1 MSNTTTTATNTN
13 TFDPAIHAADENGN
27 PVLRKDG
34 TYALKRGRKAG
45 STNGVTVTRKGFD
58 VTAVSAAY
66 LARIMASGDIEELTR
81 FSMLKPGEKVAFLT
95 ETPEYVETVTSK
107 IVKDAAEKIDA
118 ILSAAGVENYTAIM
132 ELVRLGETA

>member
-1 MSNTTTTATNTN
+1 MSKNTTAATTI

-45 STNGVTVTRKGFD
+45 STNTGVTVTRKGFD

-66 LARIMASGDIEELTR
+66 LARIMAAGDIEELTR
-81 FSMLKPGEKVAFLT
+81 FSMLKPTEKVAFLT
-95 ETPEYVETVTSK
+95 ETPEYAETVTSK
-107 IVKDAAEKIDA
+107 IITDAAEKIDA
-118 ILSAAGVENYTAIM
+118 ILTSAGVENYSAIM
-132 ELVRLGETA
+132 ELVRFGK